1 MSLPRV
7 TTTVLPM
14 AYFAVTYVYADTR
27 EVQDELRPQ
36 HRAFL
41 ASLTSR
47 GLVASGPL
55 LETTPA
61 QALLVF
67 ETDSAEEVCAMLADD
82 PFQQADQVAET
93 RVVEWNPV
101 IGILAPQG

>member
-1 MSLPRV
+1 
-7 TTTVLPM
+7 M
-14 AYFAVTYVYADTR
+14 AYYAVTYVYADTR

-41 ASLTSR
+41 AELTSR

-55 LETTPA
+55 LETRPA
-61 QALLVF
+61 TALLIVQA
-67 ETDSAEEVCAMLADD
+67 DSPDAVREMLADD
-82 PFQQADQVAET
+82 PFQQADQVGET

-101 IGILAPQG
+101 IGIFAGR